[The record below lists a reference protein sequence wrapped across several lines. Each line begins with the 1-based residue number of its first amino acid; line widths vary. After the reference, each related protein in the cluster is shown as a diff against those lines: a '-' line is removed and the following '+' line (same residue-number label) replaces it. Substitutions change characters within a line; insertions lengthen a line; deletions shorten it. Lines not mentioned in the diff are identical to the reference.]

1 MVQGR
6 VESSAVKKGD
16 LMTNR
21 MWARRS
27 LMSGMSAV
35 AAAFALGARPAS
47 AQSAAAPFQP
57 ARHPQ
62 DEWLHKIPGKHR
74 VVFDVTSSRG
84 VPEALH
90 FANNIYSGN
99 KSLYGLDE
107 ADLAVVIILRHSA
120 TAFGY
125 SDAIWAKHGKA
136 LAEATSYTDPKSGES
151 PRVNPFNATRI
162 ETFDDMAK
170 RGVQFGICDTASHG
184 LARRLAGSSG
194 DVDATYKE
202 MVASMIPSSRLVV
215 VGVIGVTRAQEY
227 GYSVVHAG

>member
-1 MVQGR
+1 
-6 VESSAVKKGD
+6 
-16 LMTNR
+16 MTNK

-35 AAAFALGARPAS
+35 AAAFAFGARPAS

-62 DEWLHKIPGKHR
+62 DEWLDKIPGKHR

-99 KSLYGLDE
+99 KSMYGLDP
-107 ADLAVVIILRHSA
+107 ADLAVVIVLRHSA

-125 SDAIWAKHGKA
+125 SDAMWAKYGKA
-136 LAEATSYTDPKSGES
+136 LTAATSYTDPKSGES
-151 PRVNPFNATRI
+151 PTVNPFNATRI
-162 ETFDDMAK
+162 ETFNEMAK
-170 RGVQFGICDTASHG
+170 RGVQFAVCDTASRG
-184 LARRLAGSSG
+184 LSRRLAGPGG
-194 DVDATYKE
+194 DAEATYKE

>member
-1 MVQGR
+1 
-6 VESSAVKKGD
+6 
-16 LMTNR
+16 MTNKT
-21 MWARRS
+21 WPRRS
-27 LMSGMSAV
+27 LISGMSAV
-35 AAAFALGARPAS
+35 AAAFAVGARPAS
-47 AQSAAAPFQP
+47 AQTAAAPFQP

-62 DEWLHKIPGKHR
+62 DGWLDKIPGKHR

-125 SDAIWAKHGKA
+125 SDAIWAKHGKVLTQA
-136 LAEATSYTDPKSGES
+136 ASYTDPKGGE
-151 PRVNPFNATRI
+151 PPTVNPFNATRI
-162 ETFDDMAK
+162 ETINEMAK
-170 RGVQFGICDTASHG
+170 RGVQFGVCDTASHN
-184 LARRLAGSSG
+184 LARRLAGPSG
-194 DVDATYKE
+194 DADATYKE

-215 VGVIGVTRAQEY
+215 AGVISVTRAQEY

>member
-1 MVQGR
+1 
-6 VESSAVKKGD
+6 
-16 LMTNR
+16 MTNK
-21 MWARRS
+21 MWHRRS

-47 AQSAAAPFQP
+47 AQTAAAPFQP

-62 DEWLHKIPGKHR
+62 DEWLDKIPGRHR

-90 FANNIYSGN
+90 FANNIYTGN
-99 KSLYGLDE
+99 KSMYGLDE

-125 SDAIWAKHGKA
+125 SDGIWAKHGKA
-136 LAEATSYTDPKSGES
+136 LAAATSYTDPKSSE
-151 PRVNPFNATRI
+151 PPKVNPFKATRI
-162 ETFDDMAK
+162 ETLDEMAK
-170 RGVQFGICDTASHG
+170 RGVQFGVCDTASHN
-184 LARRLAGSSG
+184 LARRLVGPSG
-194 DVDATYKE
+194 DADATYKE

>member
-1 MVQGR
+1 
-6 VESSAVKKGD
+6 
-16 LMTNR
+16 
-21 MWARRS
+21 
-27 LMSGMSAV
+27 MSAV

-47 AQSAAAPFQP
+47 AQTAAAPFQP

-62 DEWLHKIPGKHR
+62 DEWLDKIPGKHR

-99 KSLYGLDE
+99 KSMYGLDE

-125 SDAIWAKHGKA
+125 ADAIWAKHGKD
-136 LAEATSYTDPKSGES
+136 LAAATSYIDPKSSE
-151 PRVNPFNATRI
+151 PPKVNPFNATRI
-162 ETFDDMAK
+162 ETFNEMAK
-170 RGVQFGICDTASHG
+170 RGVQFGVCDTASHN
-184 LARRLAGSSG
+184 LARRLAGPSG
-194 DVDATYKE
+194 DADTIYKE
-202 MVASMIPSSRLVV
+202 MVATMIPSSRLVV

>member
-1 MVQGR
+1 
-6 VESSAVKKGD
+6 
-16 LMTNR
+16 MTNKV
-21 MWARRS
+21 WPRRS
-27 LMSGMSAV
+27 LISGMSAV

-47 AQSAAAPFQP
+47 AQTAAAPFQP

-62 DEWLHKIPGKHR
+62 DEWLDKIPGKHR
-74 VVFDVTSSRG
+74 VVFDVISSRG

-99 KSLYGLDE
+99 KSMYGLDE

-125 SDAIWAKHGKA
+125 ADAIWAKHGKA
-136 LAEATSYTDPKSGES
+136 LAAATSYTDPKSSES
-151 PRVNPFNATRI
+151 PKVNPFNATRI
-162 ETFDDMAK
+162 ETIDEMAK
-170 RGVQFGICDTASHG
+170 RGVQFGVCDTASHN
-184 LARRLAGSSG
+184 LARRLAGPSG
-194 DVDATYKE
+194 DAEAIYKE

-227 GYSVVHAG
+227 GYSIVHAG

>member
-1 MVQGR
+1 
-6 VESSAVKKGD
+6 
-16 LMTNR
+16 MTNKMR
-21 MWARRS
+21 ARRS

-35 AAAFALGARPAS
+35 AAALALDARPAS
-47 AQSAAAPFQP
+47 AQTAAPPFQP

-62 DEWLHKIPGKHR
+62 DEWLDKIPGKHR

-99 KSLYGLDE
+99 KSMYGLDE

-125 SDAIWAKHGKA
+125 SDAMWAKHGKA
-136 LAEATSYTDPKSGES
+136 LAAAASYTDPKGGES
-151 PRVNPFNATRI
+151 PTVNPFNATRI
-162 ETFDDMAK
+162 ETVNEMAK
-170 RGVQFGICDTASHG
+170 RGVQFGVCDQASHG
-184 LARRLAGSSG
+184 LARRIAGSSG
-194 DVDATYKE
+194 DADATYKE
-202 MVASMIPSSRLVV
+202 MVASMIPSSRLLV

-227 GYSVVHAG
+227 GYSVVHVG

>member
-1 MVQGR
+1 
-6 VESSAVKKGD
+6 
-16 LMTNR
+16 MTNK

-47 AQSAAAPFQP
+47 AQSAPAPFQP

-62 DEWLHKIPGKHR
+62 DEWLDKIRGKHR
-74 VVFDVTSSRG
+74 VVFDVTSYRG

-90 FANNIYSGN
+90 FANNTYTGN
-99 KSLYGLDE
+99 KSMYGLDE
-107 ADLAVVIILRHSA
+107 ADLAIVIILRHSA

-136 LAEATSYTDPKSGES
+136 LAAATSYTDPKSSES
-151 PRVNPFNATRI
+151 PKVNPFNATRI
-162 ETFDDMAK
+162 ETIDEMAK
-170 RGVQFGICDTASHG
+170 RGVQFGVCDTASHG
-184 LARRLAGSSG
+184 LSRRIAGPSG
-194 DVDATYKE
+194 DADAAYKE

-215 VGVIGVTRAQEY
+215 AGVIGITRAQEY
-227 GYSVVHAG
+227 GYSVVHVG

>member
-1 MVQGR
+1 
-6 VESSAVKKGD
+6 
-16 LMTNR
+16 MTNK
-21 MWARRS
+21 MWPRRS

-47 AQSAAAPFQP
+47 AQTAPAPFQP

-62 DEWLHKIPGKHR
+62 DEWLDKIPGKHR

-90 FANNIYSGN
+90 FANNIYTGN
-99 KSLYGLDE
+99 KSMYGLDE
-107 ADLAVVIILRHSA
+107 ADLAVDIILRHSA

-125 SDAIWAKHGKA
+125 SDTIWAKHGKA
-136 LAEATSYTDPKSGES
+136 LAAATSYTDPKSSES
-151 PRVNPFNATRI
+151 PKVNPFNATRI
-162 ETFDDMAK
+162 ETFDEMAK
-170 RGVQFGICDTASHG
+170 RGVQFGVCDTASHN
-184 LARRLAGSSG
+184 LARRLAGPSG
-194 DVDATYKE
+194 DADATYKE

-215 VGVIGVTRAQEY
+215 AGVIGVTRAQEY

>member
-1 MVQGR
+1 
-6 VESSAVKKGD
+6 
-16 LMTNR
+16 MTNKI
-21 MWARRS
+21 WARRS
-27 LMSGMSAV
+27 VLSGMSAV
-35 AAAFALGARPAS
+35 AAAFTFGARPAS
-47 AQSAAAPFQP
+47 TQTATAPFQP

-62 DEWLHKIPGKHR
+62 DEWLDKIPGKHR

-99 KSLYGLDE
+99 KSLYGLGE

-125 SDAIWAKHGKA
+125 SDAMWAKHGKA
-136 LAEATSYTDPKSGES
+136 LAAATSYNDPKSSES
-151 PRVNPFNATRI
+151 PKVNPFNATRI
-162 ETFDDMAK
+162 ETFDEMAK
-170 RGVQFGICDTASHG
+170 RGVQFGVCDTASHN
-184 LARRLAGSSG
+184 LARRLAGPSG
-194 DVDATYKE
+194 DADATYKE

-215 VGVIGVTRAQEY
+215 AGVIGVTRAQEY

>member
-1 MVQGR
+1 
-6 VESSAVKKGD
+6 
-16 LMTNR
+16 MTNK
-21 MWARRS
+21 MWPRRS
-27 LMSGMSAV
+27 LISGMSAV

-47 AQSAAAPFQP
+47 AQTAAAPFQP

-62 DEWLHKIPGKHR
+62 DEWLDKTPGKHR

-99 KSLYGLDE
+99 KSMYGLDE

-136 LAEATSYTDPKSGES
+136 LAAATSYTDPKSSES
-151 PRVNPFNATRI
+151 PKVNPFNATRI
-162 ETFDDMAK
+162 ETFDEMAK
-170 RGVQFGICDTASHG
+170 RGVQFGVCDTASHN
-184 LARRLAGSSG
+184 LARRLAGPSG
-194 DVDATYKE
+194 DADATYKE
-202 MVASMIPSSRLVV
+202 MIASMIPSSRLLVA
-215 VGVIGVTRAQEY
+215 GVIGVTRAQEY

>member
-1 MVQGR
+1 
-6 VESSAVKKGD
+6 
-16 LMTNR
+16 

-27 LMSGMSAV
+27 LMSRMSAV
-35 AAAFALGARPAS
+35 AAAFALGVRPAS
-47 AQSAAAPFQP
+47 AQTADAPFQP

-90 FANNIYSGN
+90 FANNLYSGN
-99 KSLYGLDE
+99 KSMYGLDE

-136 LAEATSYTDPKSGES
+136 LAEATSYTDPKGGES

-170 RGVQFGICDTASHG
+170 RGVQFGVCDTASHG

-202 MVASMIPSSRLVV
+202 MAASMIRSSRLVV

-227 GYSVVHAG
+227 GYSVVHVG

>member
-1 MVQGR
+1 
-6 VESSAVKKGD
+6 
-16 LMTNR
+16 MTNKV
-21 MWARRS
+21 WPRRS
-27 LMSGMSAV
+27 LLSGMSAV

-47 AQSAAAPFQP
+47 AQTAAAPFHP

-62 DEWLHKIPGKHR
+62 DEWLDKIPGKHR

-99 KSLYGLDE
+99 KSMYGLDE

-136 LAEATSYTDPKSGES
+136 LAAATSYTDPKSSE
-151 PRVNPFNATRI
+151 PPKVNPFNATRI
-162 ETFDDMAK
+162 ETFDEMAK
-170 RGVQFGICDTASHG
+170 RGVQFGVCDTASHN
-184 LARRLAGSSG
+184 LARRLAGPSG
-194 DVDATYKE
+194 DADAIYKE